1 MRQKAICDHEELLD
15 SLYNRLP
22 SSHLT
27 YRPSLPSIAK
37 EPIAPG
43 PRVSYGVNLDV
54 DSVVV
59 RNKDGS
65 LQRYPN
71 QAYAHDSRI
80 GQLYYLVSSGSLERV
95 KALIDAGV
103 NYRVRGDAGTTL
115 LMHACENLRVSMV
128 EYLLTLP
135 DIEINAQDAMGYKA
149 LYFVINAGTNKD
161 ALAMR
166 LEDSDME
173 NIINTNLM
181 GSLRVARRS
190 VKSMIKNRKGRIIFI
205 GSVVGLLGSP
215 GQMVYA
221 STKAGLIGAARSLAR
236 EVGSRGV
243 TVNVVAPGYVDT
255 DMTNDLDEARKD
267 MITSSTPLGRTASA
281 SEIAGVVRFLASEDA
296 SYITGAVI
304 PVDGG
309 LGMGH

>member
-1 MRQKAICDHEELLD
+1 MSSNGVVFVTGGNRGIGLAIAQRFAKDGFKVAISYREQKPSDNFYMVKADVTDSKSIDLAIDEIEKNL
-15 SLYNRLP
+15 
-22 SSHLT
+22 
-27 YRPSLPSIAK
+27 
-37 EPIAPG
+37 G
-43 PRVSYGVNLDV
+43 PLDV
-54 DSVVV
+54 V
-59 RNKDGS
+59 
-65 LQRYPN
+65 
-71 QAYAHDSRI
+71 
-80 GQLYYLVSSGSLERV
+80 
-95 KALIDAGV
+95 
-103 NYRVRGDAGTTL
+103 
-115 LMHACENLRVSMV
+115 
-128 EYLLTLP
+128 
-135 DIEINAQDAMGYKA
+135 
-149 LYFVINAGTNKD
+149 VINAGTNKD

-190 VKSMIKNRKGRIIFI
+190 VKSMIKNRKGTIIFI

-255 DMTNDLDEARKD
+255 DMTNELDEARKD
-267 MITSSTPLGRTASA
+267 MIASSTPLGRTASA

-296 SYITGAVI
+296 SFITGAVI

>member
-1 MRQKAICDHEELLD
+1 MSSNGVVFVTGGNRGIGLAIAQRFAQDGFKVAISYREQKTADNF
-15 SLYNRLP
+15 YM
-22 SSHLT
+22 
-27 YRPSLPSIAK
+27 
-37 EPIAPG
+37 
-43 PRVSYGVNLDV
+43 
-54 DSVVV
+54 
-59 RNKDGS
+59 
-65 LQRYPN
+65 
-71 QAYAHDSRI
+71 
-80 GQLYYLVSSGSLERV
+80 V
-95 KALIDAGV
+95 KADVTDSKSID
-103 NYRVRGDAGTTL
+103 DAID
-115 LMHACENLRVSMV
+115 EIEKNLGPLEVV
-128 EYLLTLP
+128 
-135 DIEINAQDAMGYKA
+135 
-149 LYFVINAGTNKD
+149 VINAGTNKD

-166 LEDSDME
+166 LEDKDME

-190 VKSMIKNRKGRIIFI
+190 VKSLIKNRKGRIIFI
-205 GSVVGLLGSP
+205 GSVVGMLGSP

>member
-1 MRQKAICDHEELLD
+1 MSSDGVVFVTGGNRGIGLAIAQ
-15 SLYNRLP
+15 RF
-22 SSHLT
+22 
-27 YRPSLPSIAK
+27 A
-37 EPIAPG
+37 
-43 PRVSYGVNLDV
+43 
-54 DSVVV
+54 
-59 RNKDGS
+59 KDGFKVAIS
-65 LQRYPN
+65 YREQKPN
-71 QAYAHDSRI
+71 DDFYM
-80 GQLYYLVSSGSLERV
+80 V
-95 KALIDAGV
+95 KADVTDSKSIDAAI
-103 NYRVRGDAGTTL
+103 D
-115 LMHACENLRVSMV
+115 EIEKNLGPLEVV
-128 EYLLTLP
+128 
-135 DIEINAQDAMGYKA
+135 
-149 LYFVINAGTNKD
+149 VINAGTNKD

-181 GSLRVARRS
+181 GSIRVARRS

-205 GSVVGLLGSP
+205 GSVVGMLGSP

>member
-1 MRQKAICDHEELLD
+1 MSSNGVVFVTGGNRGIGLAIAQ
-15 SLYNRLP
+15 RF
-22 SSHLT
+22 
-27 YRPSLPSIAK
+27 A
-37 EPIAPG
+37 
-43 PRVSYGVNLDV
+43 
-54 DSVVV
+54 
-59 RNKDGS
+59 KDGFKVAIS
-65 LQRYPN
+65 YREQKPAEDFYT
-71 QAYAHDSRI
+71 
-80 GQLYYLVSSGSLERV
+80 V
-95 KALIDAGV
+95 KADVTDSKSIDLAI
-103 NYRVRGDAGTTL
+103 D
-115 LMHACENLRVSMV
+115 E
-128 EYLLTLP
+128 
-135 DIEINAQDAMGYKA
+135 IEKNVGPLEIV
-149 LYFVINAGTNKD
+149 VINAGTNKD

-255 DMTNDLDEARKD
+255 DMTSDLDEARKD

>member
-1 MRQKAICDHEELLD
+1 MSSNGVVFVTGGNRGIGLAIAQRFAKDGFKVAISYRDQKPSEDFYMVKADVTDSKSIDSAIDEIEKNL
-15 SLYNRLP
+15 
-22 SSHLT
+22 
-27 YRPSLPSIAK
+27 
-37 EPIAPG
+37 G
-43 PRVSYGVNLDV
+43 PLE
-54 DSVVV
+54 VVV
-59 RNKDGS
+59 
-65 LQRYPN
+65 
-71 QAYAHDSRI
+71 
-80 GQLYYLVSSGSLERV
+80 V
-95 KALIDAGV
+95 
-103 NYRVRGDAGTTL
+103 
-115 LMHACENLRVSMV
+115 
-128 EYLLTLP
+128 
-135 DIEINAQDAMGYKA
+135 
-149 LYFVINAGTNKD
+149 NAGTNKD

-267 MITSSTPLGRTASA
+267 MITSSTPLGRTASP
-281 SEIAGVVRFLASEDA
+281 SEIAGVVRFLASDDA

>member
-1 MRQKAICDHEELLD
+1 MSSNGVAFVTGGNRGIGLAIAQ
-15 SLYNRLP
+15 RF
-22 SSHLT
+22 
-27 YRPSLPSIAK
+27 A
-37 EPIAPG
+37 
-43 PRVSYGVNLDV
+43 
-54 DSVVV
+54 
-59 RNKDGS
+59 KDGFKVAIS
-65 LQRYPN
+65 YREQKPN
-71 QAYAHDSRI
+71 DDFYM
-80 GQLYYLVSSGSLERV
+80 V
-95 KALIDAGV
+95 KADVTDSKSIDAAI
-103 NYRVRGDAGTTL
+103 D
-115 LMHACENLRVSMV
+115 EIEKNLGPLEVV
-128 EYLLTLP
+128 
-135 DIEINAQDAMGYKA
+135 
-149 LYFVINAGTNKD
+149 VINAGTNKD

-166 LEDSDME
+166 LEDSDMV

>member
-1 MRQKAICDHEELLD
+1 MSSNGVVFVTGGNRGIGLAIAQRFAKDGFKVAISYRDQKPTDDFYMVKADVTDSKSIDSAIDEIEKNL
-15 SLYNRLP
+15 
-22 SSHLT
+22 
-27 YRPSLPSIAK
+27 
-37 EPIAPG
+37 G
-43 PRVSYGVNLDV
+43 PLE
-54 DSVVV
+54 VVV
-59 RNKDGS
+59 
-65 LQRYPN
+65 
-71 QAYAHDSRI
+71 
-80 GQLYYLVSSGSLERV
+80 V
-95 KALIDAGV
+95 
-103 NYRVRGDAGTTL
+103 
-115 LMHACENLRVSMV
+115 
-128 EYLLTLP
+128 
-135 DIEINAQDAMGYKA
+135 
-149 LYFVINAGTNKD
+149 NAGTNKD

>member
-1 MRQKAICDHEELLD
+1 MSSNGVVFVTGGNRGIGLAIAQRFAKDGFKVAISYREHKPSEDFYMVKADVTD
-15 SLYNRLP
+15 SK
-22 SSHLT
+22 
-27 YRPSLPSIAK
+27 SIDSAIDEIEK
-37 EPIAPG
+37 NLG
-43 PRVSYGVNLDV
+43 PLDV
-54 DSVVV
+54 V
-59 RNKDGS
+59 
-65 LQRYPN
+65 
-71 QAYAHDSRI
+71 
-80 GQLYYLVSSGSLERV
+80 
-95 KALIDAGV
+95 
-103 NYRVRGDAGTTL
+103 
-115 LMHACENLRVSMV
+115 
-128 EYLLTLP
+128 
-135 DIEINAQDAMGYKA
+135 
-149 LYFVINAGTNKD
+149 VINAGTNKD

-267 MITSSTPLGRTASA
+267 MIASSTPLGRTASA

-296 SYITGAVI
+296 SFITGAVI

>member
-1 MRQKAICDHEELLD
+1 MSSNGVVFVTGGNRGIGLAIAQRFAKDGFKVAISYREQKPSDDFYMVKADVTDSKSIDSAIDEIEKNL
-15 SLYNRLP
+15 
-22 SSHLT
+22 
-27 YRPSLPSIAK
+27 
-37 EPIAPG
+37 G
-43 PRVSYGVNLDV
+43 PLDV
-54 DSVVV
+54 V
-59 RNKDGS
+59 
-65 LQRYPN
+65 
-71 QAYAHDSRI
+71 
-80 GQLYYLVSSGSLERV
+80 
-95 KALIDAGV
+95 
-103 NYRVRGDAGTTL
+103 
-115 LMHACENLRVSMV
+115 
-128 EYLLTLP
+128 
-135 DIEINAQDAMGYKA
+135 
-149 LYFVINAGTNKD
+149 VINAGTNKD

-181 GSLRVARRS
+181 VSLRVARRS

-267 MITSSTPLGRTASA
+267 MIASSTPLGRTASA

-296 SYITGAVI
+296 SFITGAVI

>member
-1 MRQKAICDHEELLD
+1 MSSNGVVFVTGGNRGIGLAIAQRFAQDGYKVAISYREQK
-15 SLYNRLP
+15 
-22 SSHLT
+22 
-27 YRPSLPSIAK
+27 
-37 EPIAPG
+37 
-43 PRVSYGVNLDV
+43 
-54 DSVVV
+54 
-59 RNKDGS
+59 
-65 LQRYPN
+65 PN
-71 QAYAHDSRI
+71 DDFYM
-80 GQLYYLVSSGSLERV
+80 V
-95 KALIDAGV
+95 KADVTDSKSIDAAI
-103 NYRVRGDAGTTL
+103 D
-115 LMHACENLRVSMV
+115 EIEKNLGPLEVV
-128 EYLLTLP
+128 
-135 DIEINAQDAMGYKA
+135 
-149 LYFVINAGTNKD
+149 VINAGTNKD

-166 LEDSDME
+166 LEDNDME

-181 GSLRVARRS
+181 GSIRVARRS

-205 GSVVGLLGSP
+205 GSVVGMLGSP

-281 SEIAGVVRFLASEDA
+281 SEIAGVVSFLASEDA

>member
-1 MRQKAICDHEELLD
+1 M
-15 SLYNRLP
+15 
-22 SSHLT
+22 
-27 YRPSLPSIAK
+27 
-37 EPIAPG
+37 
-43 PRVSYGVNLDV
+43 
-54 DSVVV
+54 
-59 RNKDGS
+59 
-65 LQRYPN
+65 
-71 QAYAHDSRI
+71 
-80 GQLYYLVSSGSLERV
+80 V
-95 KALIDAGV
+95 KADVTDSKSIDAAI
-103 NYRVRGDAGTTL
+103 D
-115 LMHACENLRVSMV
+115 EIEKNLGPLEVV
-128 EYLLTLP
+128 
-135 DIEINAQDAMGYKA
+135 
-149 LYFVINAGTNKD
+149 VINAGTNKD

-166 LEDSDME
+166 LEDGDME
-173 NIINTNLM
+173 HIINTNLM
-181 GSLRVARRS
+181 GSIRVARRS

-205 GSVVGLLGSP
+205 GSVVGMLGSP

>member
-1 MRQKAICDHEELLD
+1 MSSNGVVFVTGGNRGIGLAIAQRFAKDGFKVAISYREQKPSDDFYMVKADVTESKSIDSAIDEIEKNL
-15 SLYNRLP
+15 
-22 SSHLT
+22 
-27 YRPSLPSIAK
+27 
-37 EPIAPG
+37 G
-43 PRVSYGVNLDV
+43 PLDV
-54 DSVVV
+54 V
-59 RNKDGS
+59 
-65 LQRYPN
+65 
-71 QAYAHDSRI
+71 
-80 GQLYYLVSSGSLERV
+80 
-95 KALIDAGV
+95 
-103 NYRVRGDAGTTL
+103 
-115 LMHACENLRVSMV
+115 
-128 EYLLTLP
+128 
-135 DIEINAQDAMGYKA
+135 
-149 LYFVINAGTNKD
+149 VINAGTNKD

-221 STKAGLIGAARSLAR
+221 STKAGLIGAARTLAR

-267 MITSSTPLGRTASA
+267 MIASSTPLGRTASA

-296 SYITGAVI
+296 SFITGAVI

>member
-1 MRQKAICDHEELLD
+1 MSSNGVAFVTGGNRGIGLAIAQ
-15 SLYNRLP
+15 RF
-22 SSHLT
+22 
-27 YRPSLPSIAK
+27 A
-37 EPIAPG
+37 
-43 PRVSYGVNLDV
+43 
-54 DSVVV
+54 
-59 RNKDGS
+59 KDGFKVAIS
-65 LQRYPN
+65 YREQKPN
-71 QAYAHDSRI
+71 DDFYM
-80 GQLYYLVSSGSLERV
+80 V
-95 KALIDAGV
+95 KADVTDSKSIDAAI
-103 NYRVRGDAGTTL
+103 D
-115 LMHACENLRVSMV
+115 EIEKNLGPLEVV
-128 EYLLTLP
+128 
-135 DIEINAQDAMGYKA
+135 
-149 LYFVINAGTNKD
+149 VINAGTNKD

-205 GSVVGLLGSP
+205 GSVVGMLGSP

-221 STKAGLIGAARSLAR
+221 STKAGVIGAARSLAR

>member
-1 MRQKAICDHEELLD
+1 MSSNGVVFVTGGNRGIGLAIAQRFAKDGFKVAISYREQKPSDDFYMVKADVTDSKSIDSAIDEIEKNL
-15 SLYNRLP
+15 
-22 SSHLT
+22 
-27 YRPSLPSIAK
+27 
-37 EPIAPG
+37 G
-43 PRVSYGVNLDV
+43 PLDV
-54 DSVVV
+54 V
-59 RNKDGS
+59 
-65 LQRYPN
+65 
-71 QAYAHDSRI
+71 
-80 GQLYYLVSSGSLERV
+80 
-95 KALIDAGV
+95 
-103 NYRVRGDAGTTL
+103 
-115 LMHACENLRVSMV
+115 
-128 EYLLTLP
+128 
-135 DIEINAQDAMGYKA
+135 
-149 LYFVINAGTNKD
+149 VINAGTNKD
-161 ALAMR
+161 TLAMR

-267 MITSSTPLGRTASA
+267 MIASSTPLGRTASA

-296 SYITGAVI
+296 SFITGAVI

>member
-1 MRQKAICDHEELLD
+1 
-15 SLYNRLP
+15 
-22 SSHLT
+22 
-27 YRPSLPSIAK
+27 
-37 EPIAPG
+37 
-43 PRVSYGVNLDV
+43 
-54 DSVVV
+54 
-59 RNKDGS
+59 
-65 LQRYPN
+65 
-71 QAYAHDSRI
+71 
-80 GQLYYLVSSGSLERV
+80 
-95 KALIDAGV
+95 
-103 NYRVRGDAGTTL
+103 
-115 LMHACENLRVSMV
+115 
-128 EYLLTLP
+128 
-135 DIEINAQDAMGYKA
+135 
-149 LYFVINAGTNKD
+149 
-161 ALAMR
+161 
-166 LEDSDME
+166 
-173 NIINTNLM
+173 M

-267 MITSSTPLGRTASA
+267 MIASSTPLGRTASA

-296 SYITGAVI
+296 SFITGAVI